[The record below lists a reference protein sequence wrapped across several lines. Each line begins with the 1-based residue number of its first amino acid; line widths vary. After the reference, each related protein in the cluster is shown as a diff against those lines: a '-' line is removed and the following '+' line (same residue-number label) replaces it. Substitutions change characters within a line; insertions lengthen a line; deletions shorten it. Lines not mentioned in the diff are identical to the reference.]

1 MNADKYRRL
10 LHASAQAVDL
20 LLRERDP
27 GVSIP
32 ESLKLIGEASKADR
46 AYLFLCS
53 YDESGAGRAS
63 QAFEWHSAACTEH
76 TEDPKLRD
84 IPFSQLASLF
94 ERLKDGHYYDGHLSE
109 LPVDMQGYL
118 QSQGMQ
124 SFLVLPIMIAGMLWG
139 FVGFDVCSKERE
151 WNDDDKFTLLSYAAS
166 IGSAVERSESERA
179 LKAAKEAAEE
189 ANSSKSFF
197 IANVSHEIRT
207 PLNAILGFSE
217 LISERMAD
225 PQTLHYIRA
234 IKTAGDSLLSLINN
248 ILDLSKMEA
257 SRLELQPEAMDL
269 RDFLHEV
276 ETVFGT
282 RVKEKSLLFRLR
294 AEPGLPATVC
304 LDQTRLRQII
314 YNLLGNAYKF
324 TERGSVSVEIS
335 AGPELGGRV
344 ELSFAIVDT
353 GVGISR
359 ELSEAIF
366 VPFTQISGL
375 DSRRTGGTGL
385 GLTISRR
392 LASLMGGRIEL
403 ASELGKGSRFTLVLP
418 QVEVVSASRLPAPLV
433 AKGPKVFMPADIL
446 LIEDNF
452 LNRMVIKG
460 NLKDSGLEVIEAEN
474 GLQGLELA
482 RAIMPALILLD
493 MQMPEM
499 DGKEVL
505 IRLRND
511 PMTSTIPVIVQTA
524 GVISSDEEIVRSLCD
539 GFLKKPFMKAE
550 LIQLLSLYLPSFE
563 ESSIERFSGEGVLEK
578 DRDSHE
584 ETNSADLSSVAAIGH
599 FEADFKLAA
608 EFMKEWTEISVLESI
623 DDILAFALRVK
634 RAAARFDDRS
644 ALLWAGILAQA
655 CESFDLPRAEQF
667 FRDFPSL
674 AGAVDAGLR

>member
-10 LHASAQAVDL
+10 LHASAQAVGL

-27 GVSIP
+27 GVAIP
-32 ESLKLIGEASKADR
+32 GSLKLIGEASEADR
-46 AYLFLCS
+46 ASLFRCS
-53 YDESGAGRAS
+53 YDESGAGSAS
-63 QAFEWHSAACTEH
+63 LAFEWNSEACEAQG
-76 TEDPKLRD
+76 DNLRPPV
-84 IPFSQLASLF
+84 IPFSKLASLIEGF
-94 ERLKDGHYYDGHLSE
+94 REGSYYYGIQSE
-109 LPVDMQGYL
+109 LQDDTQDHPLSRGL
-118 QSQGMQ
+118 R
-124 SFLVLPIMIAGMLWG
+124 SFLVLPIMVADKLWG
-139 FVGFDVCSKERE
+139 FVSLGVCTSARE
-151 WNDDDKFTLLSYAAS
+151 WSDADTDCFFSYTAS
-166 IGSAVERSESERA
+166 IGSAVDRSESEQA

-257 SRLELQPEAMDL
+257 SRLELQLEAMDL

-282 RVKEKSLLFRLR
+282 RVKEKSLMFRLR
-294 AEPGLPATVC
+294 AEPGLPTTVC

-324 TERGSVSVEIS
+324 TERGSVSVEVS
-335 AGPELGGRV
+335 AGPEPGGRV

-403 ASELGKGSRFTLVLP
+403 QSELGKGSRFTLVLP
-418 QVEVVSASRLPAPLV
+418 QVEVVSASRLPAPIP

-563 ESSIERFSGEGVLEK
+563 ESSIERFSGEAVSEK
-578 DRDSHE
+578 GRD
-584 ETNSADLSSVAAIGH
+584 N
-599 FEADFKLAA
+599 
-608 EFMKEWTEISVLESI
+608 
-623 DDILAFALRVK
+623 
-634 RAAARFDDRS
+634 
-644 ALLWAGILAQA
+644 
-655 CESFDLPRAEQF
+655 
-667 FRDFPSL
+667 
-674 AGAVDAGLR
+674 